1 MRIEENASGLRFDDG
16 GMRGLAAALVWSG
29 LVYYVTTLK
38 DDEIKHPSV
47 IELARGLLTI
57 PTFYKTQGDESS
69 AMIRRIIK
77 QNVDAKKQT
86 VSSYEWSMILQ
97 SLVTSGKSPKP
108 ISLQDAIEMYNSNPE
123 VFAHGSGSGKDRA
136 QKPTANTAQSCSCKE
151 IDVHTIAVVDLN
163 VPGAKSSEAIND
175 LCACLQ
181 FINDQAPQRAVGLLE
196 LPEIAKKTS
205 KRGLCDEEQEIQ
217 TCLWSLR
224 QSCDNL
230 FLTASEL
237 GTCGRPLNDEE
248 IQLPLSKEM
257 LLPESLDCEAD
268 LKQAERQ
275 RPSQE
280 ATQAQKG
287 VSRWIALL
295 SSLVTMADNSLKGKP
310 VIIIN
315 LTPYIEDVGVAVF
328 NMRLRE
334 QELKGGFNTMNLFYQ
349 SVSWISKE
357 VFGHARLGRELT
369 DARVNRL
376 FEHGGHKYAVDPPD
390 LTQAEI
396 DSIPAA
402 KAAMV
407 SLDEMKFE
415 VLERVNDKMMIRSDE
430 HRFWLA
436 QSGDIK
442 AIYEELR
449 QKHAD
454 LIGYQSQHQV
464 AALADADAASASAS
478 GSAEESPR
486 VEMESVGKLEQEVGI
501 DLRVSS
507 EVANVELIK
516 CKDNSL
522 WLLSSITKTI
532 AKHTVLGGY
541 GTGQWMT
548 QAECAEPA
556 VPFEIPAGD
565 RTLIQLDEATFGG
578 EGAQGITT
586 LSIYKL
592 LLRAETEKSITNHR
606 VSFLSVR
613 RKEAVE
619 AGQDG
624 FDVSLK
630 QSMVFKCCRDP
641 RGDRGDSER
650 ITSKNFF
657 SKLISNL
664 PTSLLTTVRYRF
676 ERVGQNF
683 KIQRPYVISGKSIS
697 LEKDKPLKVA

>member
-1 MRIEENASGLRFDDG
+1 MEGYVFKHRPPLLLLENV
-16 GMRGLAAALVWSG
+16 AALFSQKEVEDGTSPYKLIQTRLFNMGYTVVGDIFNAADFGVPQQRGRAWILCVQTPQLRDASA
-29 LVYYVTTLK
+29 LLK
-38 DDEIKHPSV
+38 DVTQFHRIYVPVMKCLDLKPP
-47 IELARGLLTI
+47 A
-57 PTFYKTQGDESS
+57 PTPGKE
-69 AMIRRIIK
+69 RRTTRK
-77 QNVDAKKQT
+77 AKN
-86 VSSYEWSMILQ
+86 
-97 SLVTSGKSPKP
+97 G
-108 ISLQDAIEMYNSNPE
+108 
-123 VFAHGSGSGKDRA
+123 
-136 QKPTANTAQSCSCKE
+136 
-151 IDVHTIAVVDLN
+151 
-163 VPGAKSSEAIND
+163 
-175 LCACLQ
+175 
-181 FINDQAPQRAVGLLE
+181 
-196 LPEIAKKTS
+196 
-205 KRGLCDEEQEIQ
+205 
-217 TCLWSLR
+217 
-224 QSCDNL
+224 DNL

-334 QELKGGFNTMNLFYQ
+334 QDLKGGFNTVNLFYQ

-357 VFGHARLGRELT
+357 VFGHACLGRELT
-369 DARVNRL
+369 DAWVNRL

-390 LTQAEI
+390 LTQAES
-396 DSIPAA
+396 DTIPAA

-507 EVANVELIK
+507 EVANMELIK

-548 QAECAEPA
+548 QAECTEPG

-641 RGDRGDSER
+641 RADRGDSER